1 MNNHNDNL
9 NNQRQLEEI
18 TSSIENSKIKT
29 HEYNH
34 QQTQV
39 LSKQEDNEINK
50 HSNCEEFS
58 LSISSPSS
66 SFNNSSLSDNNK
78 QIVNRSTETLSSS
91 LSSGNEQLALYIP
104 EQDKD
109 ELTMDLII
117 QDLNYEK
124 KANKA

>member
-18 TSSIENSKIKT
+18 TASIENSKIKT

-39 LSKQEDNEINK
+39 LSEQEIHEINN
-50 HSNCEEFS
+50 HRNCEEFS

-66 SFNNSSLSDNNK
+66 SFNNSSLSDNNQ

-91 LSSGNEQLALYIP
+91 LSSGNE
-104 EQDKD
+104 
-109 ELTMDLII
+109 
-117 QDLNYEK
+117 
-124 KANKA
+124 